1 MALDGRPGG
10 PGAPPAAAARRDRA
24 QVEAVLPP
32 SGRIDPEATATG
44 SRLFTTLFGQVPRRF
59 SRHHRWLL
67 SLDQTLFDVP
77 MAALVEGHGT
87 ARAYWPSA
95 TLSKLSPGPCCGWSP
110 PPVPRRGR
118 AHFPGNRRRHIQC
131 RRSAPARPASC
142 PAGFAVEPVRGR
154 SRRRGRLRSL
164 CPGWWRARPEL
175 AACAHAWQGEHTLLE
190 GAEASRGR
198 LTEELRRNPA
208 VIHFA
213 THFVASAENA
223 LYLVSEG
230 SQARSQ
236 AGAIGLIALSLN
248 QAGET
253 ELLTAPEIAQW
264 QVRAELVT
272 LSGCH
277 SAAGAALPGAG
288 LMGLT
293 RAWLAAG
300 ARSVVGSLWDTP
312 DDSGELF
319 AAFYRNLSGRRPADP
334 ALALDAAQREM
345 IRTGGRLA
353 QPRYWS
359 AYFVVANE

>member
-1 MALDGRPGG
+1 
-10 PGAPPAAAARRDRA
+10 
-24 QVEAVLPP
+24 
-32 SGRIDPEATATG
+32 
-44 SRLFTTLFGQVPRRF
+44 
-59 SRHHRWLL
+59 
-67 SLDQTLFDVP
+67 

-87 ARAYWPSA
+87 VRAYVAERHVIQVIPGALLWLDSA
-95 TLSKLSPGPCCGWSP
+95 
-110 PPVPRRGR
+110 RRARGG
-118 AHFPGNRRRHIQC
+118 AAPIFLGIGDAINSTADLRRR
-131 RRSAPARPASC
+131 APL
-142 PAGFAVEPVRGR
+142 PVRPGF
-154 SRRRGRLRSL
+154 RLSL
-164 CPGWWRARPEL
+164 FAADRASAGGSLALPRLVASAPEL
-175 AACAHAWQGEHTLLE
+175 AACAHAWRGEHTLLE
-190 GAEASRGR
+190 GADASRSR

-248 QAGET
+248 QAGEA

-345 IRTGGRLA
+345 IRAGGRLA